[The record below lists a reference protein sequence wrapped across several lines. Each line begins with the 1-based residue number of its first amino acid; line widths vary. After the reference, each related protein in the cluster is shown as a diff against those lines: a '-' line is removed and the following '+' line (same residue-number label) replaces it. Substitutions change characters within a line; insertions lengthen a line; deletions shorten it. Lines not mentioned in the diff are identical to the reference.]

1 MFEIVESHSDS
12 IIESIWLESVKVY
25 FTEITHLGSYL
36 VGKGFQ

>member
-25 FTEITHLGSYL
+25 FTEKTHLGSYL